1 MIEMPKVSRIAKYCS
16 LIELLLYRY
25 LILNLFVMPKVRE
38 EGRAGEI
45 SGVTESLWL
54 FDEVTY

>member
-1 MIEMPKVSRIAKYCS
+1 MIEMPKVSTIAKYFS

-25 LILNLFVMPKVRE
+25 LILNLFLMPKAGVD
-38 EGRAGEI
+38 GRASEI

-54 FDEVTY
+54 FNEVTY